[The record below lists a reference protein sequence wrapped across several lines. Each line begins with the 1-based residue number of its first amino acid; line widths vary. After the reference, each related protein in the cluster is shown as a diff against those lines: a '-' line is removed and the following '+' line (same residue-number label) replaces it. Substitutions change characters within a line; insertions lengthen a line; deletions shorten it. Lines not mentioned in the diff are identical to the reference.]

1 MTPDLPTEYQG
12 EDPKHVAE
20 VFAAAKRICLSDA
33 TPEQMVRYA
42 RSTMSESIV
51 RSIIE
56 AAIRSRPAGRTPSE
70 VIARLDREKQRAAAA
85 RRAERD
91 FIKCLQEAG
100 LHFTTENQQ
109 QMDAVARG
117 QVLRATPDVLFSGPT
132 LIAGH
137 QCLWV
142 EYKNYFGFPT
152 NPFVA
157 TKERRQVQKYA
168 THLGPGL
175 VVFSPGFEK
184 GHLRIDGVKTARQE
198 DIVSEMK
205 GRGEL
210 CHDETK
216 HDSQRWC
223 VVC

>member
-1 MTPDLPTEYQG
+1 MADSPSHKQENQHVNETSSSSTHSSAQAAETVMSPDLPTEYQG

-20 VFAAAKRICLSDA
+20 VFAAAKRFCLSDA

-42 RSTMSESIV
+42 HSTMSESIV

-100 LHFTTENQQ
+100 LRFTTENQQ

-117 QVLRATPDVLFSGPT
+117 QVLRATPDVLFSVPT

-137 QCLWV
+137 QCL
-142 EYKNYFGFPT
+142 
-152 NPFVA
+152 
-157 TKERRQVQKYA
+157 
-168 THLGPGL
+168 
-175 VVFSPGFEK
+175 
-184 GHLRIDGVKTARQE
+184 
-198 DIVSEMK
+198 
-205 GRGEL
+205 
-210 CHDETK
+210 
-216 HDSQRWC
+216 
-223 VVC
+223 